1 MSKLVSMEWDTCS
14 INEEPMTIADILEEE
29 REASDDSITSEES
42 TDSSEERSERS
53 AAENVRIKNSFENEE
68 FQNFQFP
75 VYQKL

>member
-1 MSKLVSMEWDTCS
+1 MFVKQYTASRSTVIILLNIDTLIVIS
-14 INEEPMTIADILEEE
+14 GYFRIVNNFN
-29 REASDDSITSEES
+29 
-42 TDSSEERSERS
+42 EERSERS

>member
-1 MSKLVSMEWDTCS
+1 MSKLVSMEWDTIS
-14 INEEPMTIADILEEE
+14 INEEPMILADILEEE

-53 AAENVRIKNSFENEE
+53 AAENVRIKNSFVDEE

>member
-1 MSKLVSMEWDTCS
+1 MSELVSMEWDTIS
-14 INEEPMTIADILEEE
+14 LNEEPMIIADMLEEE
-29 REASDDSITSEES
+29 RESSDDSITSEES

-53 AAENVRIKNSFENEE
+53 AAENVRIKNSFVDEE

>member
-1 MSKLVSMEWDTCS
+1 MSKLVSMEWDTSS

-29 REASDDSITSEES
+29 RESSDDSITSEES